1 MEIFETTTM
10 DLEEAYKEAE
20 EALKATRDQI
30 EFKVEKETKLTSTIY
45 HVSARIN
52 INYPLKGLKYL
63 KSILDALNINAMVE
77 MRKKATGDVKYVITS
92 EENSL
97 LIGKGGKT
105 LEAIQILIRQVVNQD
120 SEEEKYHV
128 TVDCGGYKEQR
139 LHQLEVLAT
148 KTAKEVAQTK
158 VEAHLYPMN
167 SFERRII
174 HSKLSDWRDVY
185 TESEGEDKER
195 HIVIKPRNK

>member
-1 MEIFETTTM
+1 MELFETTTM

-52 INYPLKGLKYL
+52 INYPLKGLEYL

-77 MRKKATGDVKYVITS
+77 MRKKPTGDVKYVITS

-120 SEEEKYHV
+120 QEEEKYYV

-167 SFERRII
+167 SFEIRII

>member
-1 MEIFETTTM
+1 MELFETTTM
-10 DLEEAYKEAE
+10 DIEEAYKEAE

-52 INYPLKGLKYL
+52 INYPLKGLEYL

-77 MRKKATGDVKYVITS
+77 MRKKPTGDVKYVITS

-120 SEEEKYHV
+120 QEEEKYHV

-148 KTAKEVAQTK
+148 KTAKEVTQTK